1 MYTNTNP
8 TTNFTSPNVS
18 APTISSSSML
28 VELSI
33 SVWTGRKKDKRAS
46 DDVVSSN
53 YADAGVASVNKKLL
67 GDCAELVA
75 IQKFAAN
82 VRTGH
87 YAMTMPWSDSGL
99 RLLPTAQYFKYQ
111 QQITAL
117 QTEFFDLV
125 QKFLDAYDWEVSR
138 AQTKLGNLF
147 VRDEY
152 PTIDSLREKFGFRI
166 NYIPLP
172 DAGDWRVNMENETK
186 NALAAQYTEFYQ
198 NQMQSAMRD
207 VWERLHEQV
216 TRFIKQLDVDE
227 DGKKGKIFQST
238 IDHVQSLTD
247 MLGMTNFT
255 NDPNLSLAEARLRAA
270 LRDVTHSDL
279 KSDEFLR
286 EDTKRAMEQA
296 IAALPSLD

>member
-1 MYTNTNP
+1 MTY
-8 TTNFTSPNVS
+8 TNFTAPSVS
-18 APTISSSSML
+18 APTISSASML

-67 GDCAELVA
+67 GDCNELVA

-99 RLLPTAQYFKYQ
+99 RLLPTAKYFKYQ

-117 QTEFFDLV
+117 QTEFFQLV
-125 QKFLDAYDWEVSR
+125 QTFLDAYDWEVMR

-172 DAGDWRVNMENETK
+172 DAGDWRVDMENETK
-186 NALAAQYTEFYQ
+186 SALQTQYTQFYQ
-198 NQMQSAMRD
+198 EQMQTAMRD

-216 TRFIKQLDVDE
+216 ARFIKQLDVDVE
-227 DGKKGKIFQST
+227 GKKGKIFQST
-238 IDHVQSLTD
+238 IDHVRSLTD
-247 MLGMTNFT
+247 MLGMANFT
-255 NDPNLSLAEARLRAA
+255 NDPNLSLAEARLRSA
-270 LRDVTHSDL
+270 LRDVSQSDL
-279 KSDEFLR
+279 KNNDDIR
-286 EDTKRAMEQA
+286 EETKLAMQQA
-296 IAALPSLD
+296 IAALPSLG